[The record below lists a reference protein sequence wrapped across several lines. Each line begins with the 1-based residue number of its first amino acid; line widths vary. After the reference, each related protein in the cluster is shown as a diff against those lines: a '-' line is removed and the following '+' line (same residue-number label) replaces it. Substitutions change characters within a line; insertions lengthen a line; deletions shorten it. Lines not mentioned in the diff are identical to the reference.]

1 MSEGQQPV
9 NIKVKVDHTE
19 VDQLEEVAKKSAKN
33 VSKQTNKAFNQLGPT
48 ARKAIEAVSQQME
61 KMGLGITEEV
71 SKGSQSGFKRMTEI
85 AKQQITKVKKMLAN
99 MMPATQPSSNQSKP
113 KSFPQQSEPR
123 SSAGRTG
130 ALTSRYLAGIL
141 SAVAAFGTLKTA
153 IQNANE
159 ATETA
164 SLFATVWGHR
174 ASEVNAWITDLSD
187 TLGVNQVEM
196 QNTTATLFNMAK
208 NLDLTSTQAQQ
219 LAQDLGMLSQ
229 DMASFYNMSSADV
242 FSDIKSVLSG
252 SGEVFSKYGAIINET
267 TIKEYAYANGIAR
280 VGAELSIADKTLA
293 RYVLMMDKTSAAH
306 GDLART
312 INSPANQARIFTN
325 NLNKLSIALGKCFQP
340 ILVVVLPILNQLTLA
355 LSSVLESIATFTTG
369 LMSLLGFDMSGL
381 FGGTGGILETS
392 GAIQEVANSV
402 EGIGESASQAA
413 KEAGKLAKGL
423 LGIDTINN
431 LSSTSSSSQETGTS
445 GSVGTTP
452 SFDLSS
458 SLEEQESQLVGWM
471 NRVAEAIVKITETF
485 KKGFNQNIGYVNKA
499 LENLKKSFQN
509 LGQSIETFLVGAWNN
524 GLEELVRN
532 TGALTS
538 AIVGTFLD
546 ISAQVTQVVANLFD
560 YLNPATNQYTKKF
573 LEALNTLVQSCEK
586 FVKSISG
593 WFATF
598 VNHGGQAF
606 LNVMGDIVMLIGTTL
621 TNILATCIQWVTT
634 FFNSWA
640 GQVMLS
646 TVATTLN
653 VLAGVLKAV
662 LVVIEKLTP
671 LISAFMLAWASQKV
685 LNVAKGLIKG
695 LSEHLF
701 DLAVKLESTIVDT
714 LKFTKAIGTTLANGV
729 TAAITKLK
737 LFNTTL
743 KSHSF
748 GEWVGIIKGSVK
760 AAITNFKDRLVSLQ
774 LTVATVSAVIKSK
787 MVAALT
793 SLKTSLLGVVG
804 NIKSAITSF
813 ISWITSLN
821 LSTIATTAATVATTA
836 LNVALAILT
845 SPITLIVAGIGVLIG
860 LVVAIGNKFGWWSK
874 ISEWLSE
881 KLGWVWNGI
890 KSFFGWKDD
899 NNVSDA
905 FDETTES
912 IETMGDTFEE
922 TTTEIETTSDRFGT
936 VASKINQH
944 FASIGFD
951 AGKLANDLSEAESMF
966 NEKFGMMSQTAQDYL
981 DALATGNQEVL
992 QEMSADSETY
1002 TAEIL
1007 YSYQKLSDNEKN
1019 IFYET
1024 YGYIKGINDDWLN
1037 YNHLT
1042 YDQLMAKHASY
1053 SANIMSNETLT
1064 AQEKDRLIDEHLA
1077 KVEGVYQQE
1086 LEALK
1091 QQREK
1096 ILTNTELSENSRR
1109 QMLEDINTMIIQK
1122 EQEKTQD
1129 TIQGIESVTDA
1140 QQQATEAQTKAYE
1153 NSTEAQITAL
1163 ESVEE
1168 KLEETKESLSDFLTQ
1183 SDKIATSIPKA
1194 WNGIGSKIS
1203 LEFTKAKKQVTTEMQ
1218 SLAKTVVD
1226 RFNQMKT
1233 SVTEI
1238 FNQLSTLIQ
1247 GKLTSMNQN
1256 VKDQLSVMRNTI
1268 QSESTQFKNHFNQN
1282 LEQMA
1287 SRLWSKFNDML
1298 NDVRYFADQMKRA
1311 MNFTFPVPH
1320 LKMPH
1325 LSVSGNWDFEKKT
1338 VPKFHVNW
1346 YSSGGIFPSRTL
1358 IGVGDAH
1365 NGVGNNAEAVLPLD
1379 VLWKQM
1385 QTNFDRQN
1393 QQLLRAIQSN
1403 RGQCGPIVLE
1413 MNGREVAKGIFESA
1427 EELARTGS
1435 LKTDWI

>member
-1 MSEGQQPV
+1 MSEEQQPID
-9 NIKVKVDHTE
+9 IKVTVDYTE
-19 VDQLEEVAKKSAKN
+19 VDQLGEVAKKSAKDVN
-33 VSKQTNKAFNQLGPT
+33 KQTNKAFNQLGPT
-48 ARKAIEAVSQQME
+48 ARRAIEAVSRQME
-61 KMGLGITEEV
+61 EMGIGITEEV
-71 SKGSQSGFKRMTEI
+71 SNGSQSGFKRMTEI
-85 AKQQITKVKKMLAN
+85 AKQQIAKVKKMLSGI
-99 MMPATQPSSNQSKP
+99 MPAAQLSSNQSKRQ
-113 KSFPQQSEPR
+113 SFSQQSEPR
-123 SSAGRTG
+123 STAGRTG
-130 ALTSRYLAGIL
+130 ALTSRYLAGIV
-141 SAVAAFGTLKTA
+141 SAAAAFKTLKTA
-153 IQNANE
+153 IHNANE

-164 SLFATVWGHR
+164 SLFTTVWGQR
-174 ASEVNAWITDLSD
+174 ASEVNAWINHLSD
-187 TLGVNQVEM
+187 TLGVNSVEM

-242 FSDIKSVLSG
+242 FNDIKSVLSG

-267 TIKEYAYANGIAR
+267 TIKEYAYAKGIAR

-293 RYVLMMDKTSAAH
+293 RYGLMMDKTSTAH
-306 GDLART
+306 GDLANT
-312 INSPANQARIFTN
+312 ITSPANQARIFTN

-355 LSSVLESIATFTTG
+355 LSSVLENIATFTTG

-381 FGGTGGILETS
+381 FGGTGGILDTS
-392 GAIQEVANSV
+392 GAIQGVANSV
-402 EGIGESASQAA
+402 GGIGESASQAA

-431 LSSTSSSSQETGTS
+431 LSSSSGSSPGTGTS
-445 GSVGTTP
+445 GSGISTP
-452 SFDLSS
+452 SFDLSN
-458 SLEEQESQLVGWM
+458 SLMEQESQLVGMM
-471 NRVAEAIVKITETF
+471 NRIAEAIVKVTETF
-485 KKGFNQNIGYVNKA
+485 KKGFNKNIGYVNKA
-499 LENLKKSFQN
+499 LANLKKSFQN

-524 GLEELVRN
+524 GLEDLVRN
-532 TGALTS
+532 TGSLTS
-538 AIVGTFLD
+538 AIVGAFLD
-546 ISAQVTQVVANLFD
+546 ISAQVTQVGANLFN

-573 LEALNTLVQSCEK
+573 LGALNNLVQACEQ
-586 FVKSISG
+586 FVLSIGG

-598 VNHGGQAF
+598 VNHGGQEF
-606 LNVMGDIVMLIGTTL
+606 LNVMGDIVMIMGTTFTTVL
-621 TNILATCIQWVTT
+621 STCIQWVTA

-653 VLAGVLKAV
+653 LLAGVLKAV
-662 LVVIEKLTP
+662 LIVVEKLTP
-671 LISAFMLAWASQKV
+671 LISAFMLAWASQQA
-685 LNVAKGLIKG
+685 LNTAQGLMKGI
-695 LSEHLF
+695 SNNLF
-701 DLAVKLESTIVDT
+701 DLAVKLESAIVDT

-729 TAAITKLK
+729 AVAIAKLK

-748 GEWVGIIKGSVK
+748 GEWVSIIKGSVRV
-760 AAITNFKDRLVSLQ
+760 AINNFKDWLVTARLTAS
-774 LTVATVSAVIKSK
+774 TFAAVIKTK
-787 MVAALT
+787 MVGALT
-793 SLKTSLLGVVG
+793 SLKTSMKIA
-804 NIKSAITSF
+804 IKNFAT
-813 ISWITSLN
+813 WVTSLN
-821 LSTIATTAATVATTA
+821 LSTIATTATTIATNA

-860 LVVAIGNKFGWWSK
+860 LVVAIGNKFGWWSN

-881 KLGWVWNGI
+881 KLSGVWNGV
-890 KSFFGWKDD
+890 KSFFGWTGD

-905 FDETTES
+905 FDETSDS
-912 IETMGDTFEE
+912 IEGMGDTFDE

-951 AGKLANDLSEAESMF
+951 AGKLANDLSEAEAMM
-966 NEKFGMMSQTAQDYL
+966 NEKFGMMSKNAQEYL
-981 DALATGNQEVL
+981 DALATGNEEVL
-992 QEMSADSETY
+992 TQMSADSETY
-1002 TAEIL
+1002 TQEIL
-1007 YSYQKLSDNEKN
+1007 YSYQKLSENEKN
-1019 IFYET
+1019 TFYET
-1024 YGYIKGINDDWLN
+1024 YGYIKGVNDDWLN
-1037 YNHLT
+1037 YNNLT

-1053 SANIMSNETLT
+1053 SANILSQEDLT
-1064 AQEKDRLIDEHLA
+1064 AQEKDRLIDEHLS

-1091 QQREK
+1091 DQREK
-1096 ILTNTELSENSRR
+1096 ILSNTELSENSRK
-1109 QMLEDINTMIIQK
+1109 QMLEDINNMIMKK

-1129 TIQGIESVTDA
+1129 TIEGIESVTTA
-1140 QQQATEAQTKAYE
+1140 QEQATQAQTQAYE
-1153 NSTEAQITAL
+1153 ETANAQVKAL
-1163 ESVEE
+1163 EEVDSS
-1168 KLEETKESLSDFLTQ
+1168 LETTKKGLAQFKQE
-1183 SDKIATSIPKA
+1183 SDKVANSIPKA

-1203 LEFTKAKKQVTTEMQ
+1203 LEFTKAKKQVTTDMQ
-1218 SLAKTVVD
+1218 SLAKTVVE

-1238 FNQLSTLIQ
+1238 FNQLSILMQ

-1256 VKDQLSVMRNTI
+1256 VKNQLSSMRTTI
-1268 QSESTQFKNHFNQN
+1268 QSDSTQFKNIFNQN
-1282 LEQMA
+1282 LDSMA
-1287 SRLWSKFNDML
+1287 TRLSTKLNGML
-1298 NDVRYFADQMKRA
+1298 NDVRSFAEQMKRA
-1311 MNFTFPVPH
+1311 MNFTFPVPR

-1385 QTNFDRQN
+1385 QMNFDRQN

-1403 RGQCGPIVLE
+1403 SGQGSTIILE
-1413 MNGREVAKGIFESA
+1413 MNGREVARGTFESA

-1435 LKTDWI
+1435 LNTKWL

>member
-293 RYVLMMDKTSAAH
+293 RYGLMMDKTSAAH

-560 YLNPATNQYTKKF
+560 YLNPATNQYTKNF

-598 VNHGGQAF
+598 MNHGGQAF
-606 LNVMGDIVMLIGTTL
+606 LNVMGDIAALIGTTL
-621 TNILATCIQWVTT
+621 AQVLANCVQWVTA

-640 GQVMLS
+640 GQAVLS

-653 VLAGVLKAV
+653 LLAGVLKVV
-662 LVVIEKLTP
+662 LVVVEKLTP
-671 LISAFMLAWASQKV
+671 VWSGLLLILAGTTAISKTVTLFGTLQGTILKVKDKVVDFGLKIAANIEKFVLWGKQTGVFIKTLTGKFVTSVAGATKGVISFSLSLVKNAGQALASGLASIMAYVGGLLGLDGAMIASTLSAGALKLA
-685 LNVAKGLIKG
+685 LDLLGIGLI
-695 LSEHLF
+695 
-701 DLAVKLESTIVDT
+701 
-714 LKFTKAIGTTLANGV
+714 V
-729 TAAITKLK
+729 TAVIALVKVVIEIGKK
-737 LFNTTL
+737 FN
-743 KSHSF
+743 
-748 GEWVGIIKGSVK
+748 
-760 AAITNFKDRLVSLQ
+760 
-774 LTVATVSAVIKSK
+774 
-787 MVAALT
+787 
-793 SLKTSLLGVVG
+793 
-804 NIKSAITSF
+804 
-813 ISWITSLN
+813 
-821 LSTIATTAATVATTA
+821 
-836 LNVALAILT
+836 
-845 SPITLIVAGIGVLIG
+845 
-860 LVVAIGNKFGWWSK
+860 WWSN

-966 NEKFGMMSQTAQDYL
+966 NEKFGMMSQIAQDYL
-981 DALATGNQEVL
+981 EALATGNQEVL

-1037 YNHLT
+1037 YNQLS

-1053 SANIMSNETLT
+1053 SANIMNDETLT

-1096 ILTNTELSENSRR
+1096 ILTNTELSENSRK
-1109 QMLEDINTMIIQK
+1109 QMLEDINAMIIQK

-1140 QQQATEAQTKAYE
+1140 QQQATQAQTKAYE
-1153 NSTEAQITAL
+1153 ASTEAQITAL
-1163 ESVEE
+1163 NGVEE
-1168 KLEETKESLSDFLTQ
+1168 KLSETKESLSDFLTE
-1183 SDKIATSIPKA
+1183 SDKIANSIPKA
-1194 WNGIGSKIS
+1194 WKGIGSKIS
-1203 LEFTKAKKQVTTEMQ
+1203 LEFTTAKKKVTTEMQ
-1218 SLAKTVVD
+1218 SLAKTVVNH
-1226 RFNQMKT
+1226 FNQVKD
-1233 SVTEI
+1233 SVSDI
-1238 FNQLSTLIQ
+1238 FNQLSTLMQ

-1256 VKDQLSVMRNTI
+1256 VKNQLSVMRSTI
-1268 QSESTQFKNHFNQN
+1268 QSESNQFKNIFNQN

-1311 MNFTFPVPH
+1311 MNFTFPVPR

-1393 QQLLRAIQSN
+1393 QQLLRAIQTN
-1403 RGQCGPIVLE
+1403 RGQGGTIILE
-1413 MNGREVAKGIFESA
+1413 MDKREVARGVFEGA
-1427 EELARTGS
+1427 EELSRTGS
-1435 LKTDWI
+1435 LKVHWL

>member
-1 MSEGQQPV
+1 MKGCEKMSEEQQLIDV
-9 NIKVKVDHTE
+9 KVKVDHSE
-19 VDQLEEVAKKSAKN
+19 VDQLGEVTKKSAKN
-33 VSKQTNKAFNQLGPT
+33 INKQTNKAFNQLGPM
-48 ARKAIEAVSQQME
+48 ARKSIEVVSKQMQ
-61 KMGLGITEEV
+61 KLGLGISTEV
-71 SKGSQSGFKRMTEI
+71 SKGAQSGFQHMVEM
-85 AKQQITKVKKMLAN
+85 AKQQIAKVKKMLAN
-99 MMPATQPSSNQSKP
+99 LPSQTNPIPNQPKP
-113 KSFPQQSEPR
+113 RHQQNEPR
-123 SSAGRTG
+123 STAGRTG

-141 SAVAAFGTLKTA
+141 SSIAAFGTLKKA
-153 IQNANE
+153 IHNANE

-164 SLFATVWGHR
+164 SLFTTVWGQR
-174 ASEVNAWITDLSD
+174 ASEVNAWINHLSD

-242 FSDIKSVLSG
+242 FNDIKSVLSG
-252 SGEVFSKYGAIINET
+252 SGEVFSKYGAVINET
-267 TIKEYAYANGIAR
+267 TIKEYAYAKGIAK

-293 RYVLMMDKTSAAH
+293 RYGLMMEKTSAAH

-312 INSPANQARIFTN
+312 IDSPANQARIFTN

-381 FGGTGGILETS
+381 FGGTSGILDTS
-392 GAIQEVANSV
+392 GAMQEVANSV
-402 EGIGESASQAA
+402 EGIGESAGQAA
-413 KEAGKLAKGL
+413 KEAEKLAKGL

-431 LSSTSSSSQETGTS
+431 LSSSSKNSSQGSGTS
-445 GSVGTTP
+445 GSGVSTP
-452 SFDLSS
+452 GFDLSS
-458 SLEEQESQLVGWM
+458 SLAEQESQLVGWM
-471 NRVAEAIVKITETF
+471 NRVAEAIVKVTETF

-509 LGQSIETFLVGAWNN
+509 LGRSIETFLVGAWNN
-524 GLEELVRN
+524 GLEDLVRN
-532 TGALTS
+532 TGSLTS
-538 AIVGTFLD
+538 AIVGAFLD
-546 ISAQVTQVVANLFD
+546 ISAQVTQVVANLFN
-560 YLNPATNQYTKKF
+560 YLNPATNRYTKKF
-573 LEALNTLVQSCEK
+573 LGALNALVQACEQ
-586 FVKSISG
+586 FVLSIGG

-598 VNHGGQAF
+598 VNNGGQGF
-606 LNVMGDIVMLIGTTL
+606 LNVMGDIVTLIGTTL
-621 TNILATCIQWVTT
+621 AQVLANCVQWVTD

-640 GQVMLS
+640 GQVVLS

-653 VLAGVLKAV
+653 FLAGVLKAILVVVEKLSPVWSGLLLILAGTTAISKTVTLFGTLQGAILKVKDKVIDFGLKIAANIEKFV
-662 LVVIEKLTP
+662 LWGKQAGVFIKTLTGKFATSVAVATKGVMSFSLSLVKNAGQALASGLASIMAYIGGLLGLDGAMIASTLSAGALKLALDLLGIGLIVTAVIALVKVVIEIGK
-671 LISAFMLAWASQKV
+671 
-685 LNVAKGLIKG
+685 
-695 LSEHLF
+695 
-701 DLAVKLESTIVDT
+701 
-714 LKFTKAIGTTLANGV
+714 KFN
-729 TAAITKLK
+729 
-737 LFNTTL
+737 
-743 KSHSF
+743 
-748 GEWVGIIKGSVK
+748 
-760 AAITNFKDRLVSLQ
+760 
-774 LTVATVSAVIKSK
+774 
-787 MVAALT
+787 
-793 SLKTSLLGVVG
+793 
-804 NIKSAITSF
+804 
-813 ISWITSLN
+813 
-821 LSTIATTAATVATTA
+821 
-836 LNVALAILT
+836 
-845 SPITLIVAGIGVLIG
+845 
-860 LVVAIGNKFGWWSK
+860 WWSN

-905 FDETTES
+905 FEETTES

-922 TTTEIETTSDRFGT
+922 TTAEIETTSDRFGT

-951 AGKLANDLSEAESMF
+951 AGKLANALSEAESLF
-966 NEKFGMMSQTAQDYL
+966 NEKFGMMSQTAQTYL
-981 DALATGNQEVL
+981 EALATGNQEVL

-1064 AQEKDRLIDEHLA
+1064 AQEKDRLIDEHLV

-1096 ILTNTELSENSRR
+1096 ILTNTELSENSRK
-1109 QMLEDINTMIIQK
+1109 QMLEDINAMIIQK

-1140 QQQATEAQTKAYE
+1140 QQQATQAQTKAYE
-1153 NSTEAQITAL
+1153 ASTEAQITAL
-1163 ESVEE
+1163 NGVEE
-1168 KLEETKESLSDFLTQ
+1168 KLSETKESLSDFLTE
-1183 SDKIATSIPKA
+1183 SDKIANSIPKA
-1194 WNGIGSKIS
+1194 WKGIGSKIS
-1203 LEFTKAKKQVTTEMQ
+1203 LEFTTAKKKVTTEMQ
-1218 SLAKTVVD
+1218 SLAKTVVNH
-1226 RFNQMKT
+1226 FNQMKN
-1233 SVTEI
+1233 SVSDI
-1238 FNQLSTLIQ
+1238 FNQLSTLMQ

-1256 VKDQLSVMRNTI
+1256 VKNQLSVMRSTI
-1268 QSESTQFKNHFNQN
+1268 QSESNQFKNIFNQN

-1287 SRLWSKFNDML
+1287 ARLWSKFNDML

-1311 MNFTFPVPH
+1311 MNFTFPVPR

-1385 QTNFDRQN
+1385 QMNFDRQN

>member
-1 MSEGQQPV
+1 MSEEQQPV
-9 NIKVKVDHTE
+9 HIKVKVDHTE
-19 VDQLEEVAKKSAKN
+19 VDQLEGVAKKSAKN

-99 MMPATQPSSNQSKP
+99 MMPATQPSSNQPKP

-153 IQNANE
+153 IHNANE

-164 SLFATVWGHR
+164 SLFATIWGQR
-174 ASEVNAWITDLSD
+174 ASEMNAWINELSK
-187 TLGVNQVEM
+187 TYGVSQVEM

-229 DMASFYNMSSADV
+229 DMASFYNMSSADA
-242 FSDIKSVLSG
+242 FNDIKSVLSG
-252 SGEVFSKYGAIINET
+252 SGEVFSKYGAVINET
-267 TIKEYAYANGIAR
+267 TIKEYAYAKGIAK

-293 RYVLMMDKTSAAH
+293 LYGLMMEKTSAAH

-312 INSPANQARIFTN
+312 IDSPANQARIFTN
-325 NLNKLSIALGKCFQP
+325 NLHKLSIALGKCFQP

-355 LSSVLESIATFTTG
+355 LSSVLESVATFTTG

-381 FGGTGGILETS
+381 LGGTGGILETS

-402 EGIGESASQAA
+402 GGIGESASQAA
-413 KEAGKLAKGL
+413 KEAEKLAKGL

-431 LSSTSSSSQETGTS
+431 LSSSSKQSSQGTGSS
-445 GSVGTTP
+445 GGGVSTP

-458 SLEEQESQLVGWM
+458 TLTEQESQLVGWM
-471 NRVAEAIVKITETF
+471 NRVAEAIVKVTETF
-485 KKGFNQNIGYVNKA
+485 KKGFNQNIGYVNNA
-499 LENLKKSFQN
+499 LGNLKQSFQN
-509 LGQSIETFLVGAWNN
+509 LGESIETFLIGAWNN

-532 TGALTS
+532 TGSLTS
-538 AIVGTFLD
+538 AIVGAFLD
-546 ISAQVTQVVANLFD
+546 ISAQVTQVVANLFN

-573 LEALNTLVQSCEK
+573 LEALNTLVQACEQ
-586 FVKSISG
+586 FVLSIGG

-598 VNHGGQAF
+598 MNHGGQAF
-606 LNVMGDIVMLIGTTL
+606 LNVMGDIAALIGTTL
-621 TNILATCIQWVTT
+621 AQVLANCVQWVTA

-640 GQVMLS
+640 GQAVLS

-653 VLAGVLKAV
+653 LLAGVLKVV
-662 LVVIEKLTP
+662 LVVVEKLTP
-671 LISAFMLAWASQKV
+671 VWSGLLLILAGTTAISKTVTLFGTLQGTILKVKDKVVDFGLKIAANIENFVLWGKQTGVFIKTLTGKFVTSVAGATKGVISFSLSLVKNAGQALASGLASIVAYVGGLLGLDGAMIASTLSAGALKLA
-685 LNVAKGLIKG
+685 LDLLGIGLI
-695 LSEHLF
+695 
-701 DLAVKLESTIVDT
+701 
-714 LKFTKAIGTTLANGV
+714 V
-729 TAAITKLK
+729 TAVIALIKVVIEIGK
-737 LFNTTL
+737 KFN
-743 KSHSF
+743 
-748 GEWVGIIKGSVK
+748 
-760 AAITNFKDRLVSLQ
+760 
-774 LTVATVSAVIKSK
+774 
-787 MVAALT
+787 
-793 SLKTSLLGVVG
+793 
-804 NIKSAITSF
+804 
-813 ISWITSLN
+813 
-821 LSTIATTAATVATTA
+821 
-836 LNVALAILT
+836 
-845 SPITLIVAGIGVLIG
+845 
-860 LVVAIGNKFGWWSK
+860 WWSN

-905 FDETTES
+905 FEETTES

-922 TTTEIETTSDRFGT
+922 TTAEIETTSDRFGT

-966 NEKFGMMSQTAQDYL
+966 NEKFGMMSQTAKNYL

-1037 YNHLT
+1037 YNQLS

-1053 SANIMSNETLT
+1053 SANIMNNETLT

-1086 LEALK
+1086 LDALK

-1096 ILTNTELSENSRR
+1096 ILTNIELSENSRK
-1109 QMLEDINTMIIQK
+1109 QMLEDINAMIIQK

-1153 NSTEAQITAL
+1153 DSTEAQVTAL
-1163 ESVEE
+1163 ESVEG

-1183 SDKIATSIPKA
+1183 SDKIAASIPKA

-1233 SVTEI
+1233 AVTEI

-1268 QSESTQFKNHFNQN
+1268 QSESTQFKNQFNQN

-1287 SRLWSKFNDML
+1287 SRLWNKFNDML
-1298 NDVRYFADQMKRA
+1298 NDVRYFADQMKRT
-1311 MNFTFPVPH
+1311 MNFTFPVPY

-1393 QQLLRAIQSN
+1393 QQLLRAIQTN
-1403 RGQCGPIVLE
+1403 RGQGGTIILE
-1413 MNGREVAKGIFESA
+1413 MDKREVARGVFEGA
-1427 EELARTGS
+1427 EELARTES
-1435 LKTDWI
+1435 LKTDWL

>member
-293 RYVLMMDKTSAAH
+293 RYGLMMDKTSAAH

-546 ISAQVTQVVANLFD
+546 ISAQVTQVVANLFN

-573 LEALNTLVQSCEK
+573 LESLNTLVQACEQ
-586 FVKSISG
+586 FVLSIGG

-598 VNHGGQAF
+598 MNHGGQAF
-606 LNVMGDIVMLIGTTL
+606 LNVMGDIAALIGTTL
-621 TNILATCIQWVTT
+621 AQVLANCVQWVTA

-640 GQVMLS
+640 GQAVLS

-653 VLAGVLKAV
+653 LLAGVLKVV
-662 LVVIEKLTP
+662 LVVVEKLTP
-671 LISAFMLAWASQKV
+671 VWSGLLLILAGTTAISKTVTLFGTLQGTILKVKDKVVDFGLKIAANIEKFVLWGKQTGVFIKTLTGKFVTSVAGATKGVISFSLSLVKNAGQALASGLASIMAYVGGLLGLDGAMIASTLSAGALKLA
-685 LNVAKGLIKG
+685 LDLLGIGLI
-695 LSEHLF
+695 
-701 DLAVKLESTIVDT
+701 
-714 LKFTKAIGTTLANGV
+714 V
-729 TAAITKLK
+729 TAVIALVKVVIEIGKK
-737 LFNTTL
+737 FN
-743 KSHSF
+743 
-748 GEWVGIIKGSVK
+748 
-760 AAITNFKDRLVSLQ
+760 
-774 LTVATVSAVIKSK
+774 
-787 MVAALT
+787 
-793 SLKTSLLGVVG
+793 
-804 NIKSAITSF
+804 
-813 ISWITSLN
+813 
-821 LSTIATTAATVATTA
+821 
-836 LNVALAILT
+836 
-845 SPITLIVAGIGVLIG
+845 
-860 LVVAIGNKFGWWSK
+860 WWSN

-966 NEKFGMMSQTAQDYL
+966 NEKFGMMSQIAQDYL
-981 DALATGNQEVL
+981 EALATGNQEVL

-1037 YNHLT
+1037 YNQLS

-1053 SANIMSNETLT
+1053 SANIMNDETLT

-1096 ILTNTELSENSRR
+1096 ILTNTELSENSRK
-1109 QMLEDINTMIIQK
+1109 QMLEDINAMIIQK

-1140 QQQATEAQTKAYE
+1140 QQQATQAQTKAYE
-1153 NSTEAQITAL
+1153 ASTEAQITAL
-1163 ESVEE
+1163 NGVEE
-1168 KLEETKESLSDFLTQ
+1168 KLSETKESLSDFLTE
-1183 SDKIATSIPKA
+1183 SDKIANSIPKA
-1194 WNGIGSKIS
+1194 WKGIGSKIS
-1203 LEFTKAKKQVTTEMQ
+1203 LEFTTAKKKVTTEMQ
-1218 SLAKTVVD
+1218 SLAKTVVNH
-1226 RFNQMKT
+1226 FNQVKD
-1233 SVTEI
+1233 SVSDI
-1238 FNQLSTLIQ
+1238 FNQLSTLMQ

-1256 VKDQLSVMRNTI
+1256 VKNQLSVMRSTI
-1268 QSESTQFKNHFNQN
+1268 QSESNQFKNIFNQN

-1311 MNFTFPVPH
+1311 MNFTFPVPR

-1393 QQLLRAIQSN
+1393 QQLLRAIQTN
-1403 RGQCGPIVLE
+1403 RGQGGTIILE
-1413 MNGREVAKGIFESA
+1413 MDKREVARGVFEGA
-1427 EELARTGS
+1427 EELSRTGS
-1435 LKTDWI
+1435 LKVHWL

>member
-1 MSEGQQPV
+1 MSEEQQPV
-9 NIKVKVDHTE
+9 HIKVKVDHTE
-19 VDQLEEVAKKSAKN
+19 VDQLEGVAKKSAKN

-99 MMPATQPSSNQSKP
+99 MMPATQPSSNQPKP

-153 IQNANE
+153 IHNANE

-164 SLFATVWGHR
+164 SLFATIWGQR
-174 ASEVNAWITDLSD
+174 ASEMNAWINELSK
-187 TLGVNQVEM
+187 TYGVSQVEM

-229 DMASFYNMSSADV
+229 DMASFYNMSSADA
-242 FSDIKSVLSG
+242 FNDIKSVLSG
-252 SGEVFSKYGAIINET
+252 SGEVFSKYGAVINET
-267 TIKEYAYANGIAR
+267 TIKEYAYAKGIAK

-293 RYVLMMDKTSAAH
+293 RYGLMMEKTSAAH

-312 INSPANQARIFTN
+312 IDSPANQARIFTN
-325 NLNKLSIALGKCFQP
+325 NLHKLSIALGKCFQP

-355 LSSVLESIATFTTG
+355 LSSVLESVATFTTG

-381 FGGTGGILETS
+381 LGGTGGILETS

-402 EGIGESASQAA
+402 GGIGESASQAA
-413 KEAGKLAKGL
+413 KEAEKLAKGL

-431 LSSTSSSSQETGTS
+431 LSSSSKQSSQGTGSS
-445 GSVGTTP
+445 GGGVSTP

-458 SLEEQESQLVGWM
+458 TLTEQESQLVGWM
-471 NRVAEAIVKITETF
+471 NRVAEAIVKVTETF
-485 KKGFNQNIGYVNKA
+485 KKGFNQNIGYVNNA
-499 LENLKKSFQN
+499 LGNLKQSFQN
-509 LGQSIETFLVGAWNN
+509 LGESIETFLIGAWNN

-532 TGALTS
+532 TGSLTS
-538 AIVGTFLD
+538 AIVGAFLD
-546 ISAQVTQVVANLFD
+546 ISAQVTQVVANLFN

-573 LEALNTLVQSCEK
+573 LEALNTLVQACEQ
-586 FVKSISG
+586 FVLSIGG

-598 VNHGGQAF
+598 MNHGGQAF
-606 LNVMGDIVMLIGTTL
+606 LNVMGDIAALIGTTL
-621 TNILATCIQWVTT
+621 AQVLANCVQWVTA

-640 GQVMLS
+640 GQAVLS

-653 VLAGVLKAV
+653 LLAGVLKVV
-662 LVVIEKLTP
+662 LVVVEKLTP
-671 LISAFMLAWASQKV
+671 VWSGLLLILAGTTAISKTVTLFGTLQGTILKVKDKVVDFGLKIAANIENFVLWGKQTGVFIKTLTGKFVTSVAGATKGVISFSLSLVKNAGQALASGLASIVAYVGGLLGLDGAMIASTLSAGALKLA
-685 LNVAKGLIKG
+685 LDLLGIGLI
-695 LSEHLF
+695 
-701 DLAVKLESTIVDT
+701 
-714 LKFTKAIGTTLANGV
+714 V
-729 TAAITKLK
+729 TAVIALIKVVIEIGK
-737 LFNTTL
+737 KFN
-743 KSHSF
+743 
-748 GEWVGIIKGSVK
+748 
-760 AAITNFKDRLVSLQ
+760 
-774 LTVATVSAVIKSK
+774 
-787 MVAALT
+787 
-793 SLKTSLLGVVG
+793 
-804 NIKSAITSF
+804 
-813 ISWITSLN
+813 
-821 LSTIATTAATVATTA
+821 
-836 LNVALAILT
+836 
-845 SPITLIVAGIGVLIG
+845 
-860 LVVAIGNKFGWWSK
+860 WWSN

-905 FDETTES
+905 FEETTES

-922 TTTEIETTSDRFGT
+922 TTAEIETTSDRFGT

-966 NEKFGMMSQTAQDYL
+966 NEKFGMMSQTAKNYL

-1037 YNHLT
+1037 YNQLS

-1053 SANIMSNETLT
+1053 SANIMNNETLT

-1086 LEALK
+1086 LDALK

-1096 ILTNTELSENSRR
+1096 ILTNTELSENSRK
-1109 QMLEDINTMIIQK
+1109 QMLEDINAMIIQK

-1153 NSTEAQITAL
+1153 DSTEAQVTAL
-1163 ESVEE
+1163 ESVEG

-1183 SDKIATSIPKA
+1183 SDKIAASIPKA

-1233 SVTEI
+1233 AVTEI

-1268 QSESTQFKNHFNQN
+1268 QSESTQFKNQFNQN

-1287 SRLWSKFNDML
+1287 SRLWNKFNDML
-1298 NDVRYFADQMKRA
+1298 NDVRYFADQMKRT
-1311 MNFTFPVPH
+1311 MNFTFPVPY

-1393 QQLLRAIQSN
+1393 QQLLRAIQTN
-1403 RGQCGPIVLE
+1403 RGQGGTIILE
-1413 MNGREVAKGIFESA
+1413 MDKREVARGVFEGA
-1427 EELARTGS
+1427 EELARTES
-1435 LKTDWI
+1435 LKTDWL

>member
-293 RYVLMMDKTSAAH
+293 RYGLMMDKTSAAH

-392 GAIQEVANSV
+392 GAIQGVANSV

-485 KKGFNQNIGYVNKA
+485 KKGFNQNLGYVNKA

-546 ISAQVTQVVANLFD
+546 ISAQVTQVVANLFN

-573 LEALNTLVQSCEK
+573 LESLNTLVQACEQ
-586 FVKSISG
+586 FVLSIGG

-598 VNHGGQAF
+598 MNHGGQAF
-606 LNVMGDIVMLIGTTL
+606 LNVMGDIAALIGTTL
-621 TNILATCIQWVTT
+621 AQVLANCVQWVTA

-640 GQVMLS
+640 GQAVLS

-653 VLAGVLKAV
+653 LLAGVLKVV
-662 LVVIEKLTP
+662 LVVVEKLTP
-671 LISAFMLAWASQKV
+671 VWSGLLLILAGTTAISKTVTLFGTLQGTILKVKDKVVDFGLKIAANIEKFVLWGKQTGVFIKTLTGKFVTSVAGATKGVISFSLSLVKNAGQALASGLASIMAYVGGLLGLDGAMIASTLSAGALKLA
-685 LNVAKGLIKG
+685 LDLLGIGLI
-695 LSEHLF
+695 
-701 DLAVKLESTIVDT
+701 
-714 LKFTKAIGTTLANGV
+714 V
-729 TAAITKLK
+729 TAVIALVKVVIEIGKK
-737 LFNTTL
+737 FN
-743 KSHSF
+743 
-748 GEWVGIIKGSVK
+748 
-760 AAITNFKDRLVSLQ
+760 
-774 LTVATVSAVIKSK
+774 
-787 MVAALT
+787 
-793 SLKTSLLGVVG
+793 
-804 NIKSAITSF
+804 
-813 ISWITSLN
+813 
-821 LSTIATTAATVATTA
+821 
-836 LNVALAILT
+836 
-845 SPITLIVAGIGVLIG
+845 
-860 LVVAIGNKFGWWSK
+860 WWSN

-966 NEKFGMMSQTAQDYL
+966 NEKFGMMSQTAQEYL
-981 DALATGNQEVL
+981 DALARGNQEVL

-1019 IFYET
+1019 IFYES

-1037 YNHLT
+1037 YNQLS

-1053 SANIMSNETLT
+1053 SANIMNDETLT

-1096 ILTNTELSENSRR
+1096 ILTNTELSENSRK
-1109 QMLEDINTMIIQK
+1109 QMLEDINAMIIQK

-1140 QQQATEAQTKAYE
+1140 QQQATQAQTKAYE
-1153 NSTEAQITAL
+1153 ASTEAQITAL
-1163 ESVEE
+1163 NGVEE
-1168 KLEETKESLSDFLTQ
+1168 KLSETKESLSDFLTE
-1183 SDKIATSIPKA
+1183 SDKIANSIPKA
-1194 WNGIGSKIS
+1194 WKGIGSKIS
-1203 LEFTKAKKQVTTEMQ
+1203 LEFTTAKKKVTTEMQ
-1218 SLAKTVVD
+1218 SLAKTVVNH
-1226 RFNQMKT
+1226 FNQVKD
-1233 SVTEI
+1233 SVSDI
-1238 FNQLSTLIQ
+1238 FNQLSTLMQ

-1256 VKDQLSVMRNTI
+1256 VKNQLSVMRSTI
-1268 QSESTQFKNHFNQN
+1268 QSESNQFKNIFNQN

-1311 MNFTFPVPH
+1311 MNFTFPVPR

-1393 QQLLRAIQSN
+1393 QQLLRAIQTN
-1403 RGQCGPIVLE
+1403 RGQGGTIILE
-1413 MNGREVAKGIFESA
+1413 MDKREVARGVFEGA
-1427 EELARTGS
+1427 EELSRTGS
-1435 LKTDWI
+1435 LKVHWL

>member
-1 MSEGQQPV
+1 MSEEQQPV
-9 NIKVKVDHTE
+9 HIKVKVDHTE
-19 VDQLEEVAKKSAKN
+19 VDQLEGVAKKSAKN

-99 MMPATQPSSNQSKP
+99 IMPATQPSSTQPKP
-113 KSFPQQSEPR
+113 KSFTQQSEPR

-141 SAVAAFGTLKTA
+141 SAVATFGTLKTA

-164 SLFATVWGHR
+164 SLFATVWGQR

-293 RYVLMMDKTSAAH
+293 RYGLMMDKTSAAH

-340 ILVVVLPILNQLTLA
+340 ILVVVLPILNKLTLA

-445 GSVGTTP
+445 GSVGTTL

-471 NRVAEAIVKITETF
+471 NRVAEAIVKITEKF

-538 AIVGTFLD
+538 AIVGAFLD

-606 LNVMGDIVMLIGTTL
+606 LNVMGDIVMIIGTTL
-621 TNILATCIQWVTT
+621 TNVLATCIQWVTD

-640 GQVMLS
+640 GQVVLS

-653 VLAGVLKAV
+653 VLVGVLKAV
-662 LVVIEKLTP
+662 LVVVEKLTP
-671 LISAFMLAWASQKV
+671 VWSGLLLILAGTTAISKTVTLFGTLQGTILKVKDKVIDFGLKIAANIEKFVLWGKQTSVFVKTLTGKFVTSVAGATKGVISFSLSLVKNAGQALASGLASIVAYVGGLLGLDGAMIASTLSAGALKLA
-685 LNVAKGLIKG
+685 LDLLGIGLI
-695 LSEHLF
+695 
-701 DLAVKLESTIVDT
+701 
-714 LKFTKAIGTTLANGV
+714 V
-729 TAAITKLK
+729 TAVIALVKVVIEIGKK
-737 LFNTTL
+737 FN
-743 KSHSF
+743 
-748 GEWVGIIKGSVK
+748 
-760 AAITNFKDRLVSLQ
+760 
-774 LTVATVSAVIKSK
+774 
-787 MVAALT
+787 
-793 SLKTSLLGVVG
+793 
-804 NIKSAITSF
+804 
-813 ISWITSLN
+813 
-821 LSTIATTAATVATTA
+821 
-836 LNVALAILT
+836 
-845 SPITLIVAGIGVLIG
+845 
-860 LVVAIGNKFGWWSK
+860 WWSN

-1096 ILTNTELSENSRR
+1096 ILTNTELSENSRK
-1109 QMLEDINTMIIQK
+1109 QMLEDINAMIIQK

-1153 NSTEAQITAL
+1153 SSTEAQVAAL

-1183 SDKIATSIPKA
+1183 SDKIASSIPKA

-1218 SLAKTVVD
+1218 SLAKTVVNH
-1226 RFNQMKT
+1226 FNQVKN
-1233 SVTEI
+1233 SVSDI
-1238 FNQLSTLIQ
+1238 FNQLSNLMQ

-1256 VKDQLSVMRNTI
+1256 VKSQLSVMRNTI
-1268 QSESTQFKNHFNQN
+1268 QSESNQFKNIFNQN

-1298 NDVRYFADQMKRA
+1298 SDVRYFADQMKQA
-1311 MNFTFPVPH
+1311 MNFTFPVPY

-1393 QQLLRAIQSN
+1393 QQLLRAIQTN
-1403 RGQCGPIVLE
+1403 RGQGGTIILE
-1413 MNGREVAKGIFESA
+1413 VDKREIARGVFEGA

-1435 LKTDWI
+1435 LNVKWL